1 MTCHSYLS
9 SLALAGCCLVLASGC
24 SREAEVTFAPR
35 EDLQA
40 FAPKHQTQL
49 AAGLEEYFGTANSPR
64 FMVVAPDEE
73 QPEDAAEPLLV
84 QQVDRLHLAH
94 GRDVYTRQCAGCHG
108 NTGDGQGPAA
118 PYLDPLPRDYR
129 LGKFKFTSTPRGSK
143 PRREDLARI
152 IRRGA
157 KGTSMPS
164 FRWMSEE
171 DLQAVI
177 DYVVLLSSRGE
188 MEYRVMRVADQE
200 LGGKLDMED
209 ATPQEIAEA
218 EKEVPD
224 IDPAIFAD
232 EARFVA
238 DSWRQADDVIVRPL
252 TPQTPYTEE
261 AVAAGARAFV
271 ALNCYKCHGRD
282 GRGNRV
288 QDVGK
293 DDWGHV
299 AYAADLTT
307 GMLHGGRRPV
317 DIYRRIYAGINGTPM
332 PAFAQPD
339 TASGET
345 ELQRSE
351 TIWNLVHFV
360 TSIVEGKPLPQD
372 VIDEAIREQ
381 LKNLETQTQPE
392 AGDTPAPEA
401 PAGDTSTNQP
411 PAPESPPAES
421 PTVAPPTTEPP
432 ATETPAAE
440 SPAEPPAGEDLQN
453 NAASAE
459 GAPD

>member
-1 MTCHSYLS
+1 MTRSWPLS
-9 SLALAGCCLVLASGC
+9 VFALAACTLLLAAGC
-24 SREAEVTFAPR
+24 SREPEVVFSPR
-35 EDLQA
+35 EDIRA
-40 FAPKHQTQL
+40 FAPKHQSQL
-49 AAGLEEYFGTANSPR
+49 AGGLEKYFGTAHSPR
-64 FMVVAPDEE
+64 FMVVAPDDE
-73 QPEDAAEPLLV
+73 QPADAAEPLLV
-84 QQVDRLHLAH
+84 QQFDRQHLAR

-108 NTGDGQGPAA
+108 DTGDGQGPAA

-143 PRREDLARI
+143 PRRDDLARI

-164 FRWMSEE
+164 FRWMSDE

-177 DYVVLLSSRGE
+177 DYVMLLSTRGE

-209 ATPQEIAEA
+209 AAPEEIAEA
-218 EKEVPD
+218 EQEVPD
-224 IDPAIFAD
+224 IDSAIFAD

-238 DSWRQADDVIVRPL
+238 DSWAAAGDAIVRPL
-252 TPQTPYTEE
+252 TPQTPATDD

-282 GRGNRV
+282 GRGNRA

-293 DDWGHV
+293 DDWGHT
-299 AYAADLTT
+299 AYAADLTS

-339 TASGET
+339 SAAGET
-345 ELQRSE
+345 EHERSD

-360 TSIVEGKPLPQD
+360 TSIVEGKPLPQE

-381 LKNLETQTQPE
+381 LKSLEAQTPATQTQPD
-392 AGDTPAPEA
+392 ASPAP
-401 PAGDTSTNQP
+401 
-411 PAPESPPAES
+411 
-421 PTVAPPTTEPP
+421 
-432 ATETPAAE
+432 
-440 SPAEPPAGEDLQN
+440 
-453 NAASAE
+453 
-459 GAPD
+459 